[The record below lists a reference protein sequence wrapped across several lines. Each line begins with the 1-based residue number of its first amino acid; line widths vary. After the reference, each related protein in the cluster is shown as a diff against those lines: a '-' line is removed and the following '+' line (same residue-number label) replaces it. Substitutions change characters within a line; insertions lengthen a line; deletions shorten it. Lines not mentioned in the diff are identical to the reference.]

1 MCCGRVRL
9 SRCGEVGYEGEAN
22 FQESLRYYRKP
33 EFRGK
38 FPTISTVSIF
48 RPHISGISCVYAVRG
63 PVRMAAELLKP
74 LALELIY
81 WHIVYYNRR
90 LIAATHRRASVKR
103 MLIALKAIILIA
115 VCHRAS
121 IQFHNRIRCSFSPH
135 FIIVALERAR

>member
-1 MCCGRVRL
+1 MCCGRARL
-9 SRCGEVGYEGEAN
+9 SRCGKVGYGGEAN

-48 RPHISGISCVYAVRG
+48 SALISGISCVYAVA
-63 PVRMAAELLKP
+63 VELLKQ

-90 LIAATHRRASVKR
+90 LIAAIHRRASVKR

-121 IQFHNRIRCSFSPH
+121 IQFHNRIRCSFSPLTCSH